1 MQPNLVLIIGT
12 VWPEPSST
20 AAGSRMLQ
28 LIQHFQLQKWKVVFA
43 SSASFSEFM
52 FDLKLL
58 DVATYP
64 IELNNSAFDD
74 LIQQLNPD
82 FVVFDRFM
90 TEEQYGWR
98 VAENCPKS
106 IRILNTEDLHFLR
119 TVRQDCYKKNTI
131 ATIYDMFKAEITKRE
146 IASIYR
152 SDCSLII
159 SKFETELLV
168 NEFKIDSD
176 LLLHLPFLIEPIAPN
191 YSSKLPKF
199 EERQHFISI
208 GNFRHEPNWKT
219 VLILKEKLWPLIRK
233 KLPKAEL
240 HVYGSYISEKALQ
253 LHNVSEGFLVKG
265 RAESA
270 KNQLANAKVLLAPIP
285 FGAGIKGKL
294 TDAMESGTPSVTTT
308 IGAEGMH
315 SNLNWNGFISN
326 DYEEMA
332 NAAVVLYQDT
342 KIWIKAQKNGFD
354 IINQLFNKDING
366 QKLNEKLNYLKSNIN
381 ETRTKNFIGQMLHH
395 HSLKSTKYLS
405 KWIEE
410 KNKH

>member
-119 TVRQDCYKKNTI
+119 TVRQDCYKKI
-131 ATIYDMFKAEITKRE
+131 
-146 IASIYR
+146 
-152 SDCSLII
+152 
-159 SKFETELLV
+159 
-168 NEFKIDSD
+168 
-176 LLLHLPFLIEPIAPN
+176 
-191 YSSKLPKF
+191 
-199 EERQHFISI
+199 Q
-208 GNFRHEPNWKT
+208 
-219 VLILKEKLWPLIRK
+219 
-233 KLPKAEL
+233 
-240 HVYGSYISEKALQ
+240 
-253 LHNVSEGFLVKG
+253 
-265 RAESA
+265 
-270 KNQLANAKVLLAPIP
+270 
-285 FGAGIKGKL
+285 
-294 TDAMESGTPSVTTT
+294 
-308 IGAEGMH
+308 
-315 SNLNWNGFISN
+315 
-326 DYEEMA
+326 
-332 NAAVVLYQDT
+332 
-342 KIWIKAQKNGFD
+342 
-354 IINQLFNKDING
+354 
-366 QKLNEKLNYLKSNIN
+366 
-381 ETRTKNFIGQMLHH
+381 
-395 HSLKSTKYLS
+395 
-405 KWIEE
+405 
-410 KNKH
+410 